1 MIDDATL
8 SAIVAAWLR
17 LRLLIL
23 DEALQTLA
31 DQLHDGVDD
40 AFLLEV
46 AVAAPAIPIVAVVT
60 TMPMAAAVA
69 AIVTIVAPVGLA
81 AIVVIVAIGPVV
93 PMVAVV
99 PIAVVTASVPIVVA
113 SIVPIVAAIAAAAA
127 VLTSAFVTPGARAHE
142 PLERLQSFEDLTP
155 IVVSHG
161 NPPSSRLPWPAR
173 AMQALSPMRRHPRNA
188 IAIASARR
196 TVLRERAERGTP
208 HCPTTRG

>member
-81 AIVVIVAIGPVV
+81 AIVAIGPVV

-99 PIAVVTASVPIVVA
+99 PIVVVTASVPIVVA

>member
-99 PIAVVTASVPIVVA
+99 PIVVVTAS
-113 SIVPIVAAIAAAAA
+113 VPIVAAIAAAAA

-173 AMQALSPMRRHPRNA
+173 VMQALSPMRRHPRNA